1 MKIEPLGF
9 RGAVER
15 FRRLLAGWVV
25 SARVGGVREGQ
36 RRAVHIED
44 DELRNLQTVAAR
56 VAHLRR
62 AESYEFHSIPFRGNR
77 ATSTEHAGKVLC
89 GEGMAR
95 AILPVH
101 PDLAERRA
109 AREAHEI
116 ILGEW
121 RAGSSLSVSLRSFRK
136 AWSRQARRVA
146 GSSRSCPQQA

>member
-116 ILGEW
+116 ILVT
-121 RAGSSLSVSLRSFRK
+121 RTQLGSDG
-136 AWSRQARRVA
+136 RVA
-146 GSSRSCPQQA
+146 GRFESQREPT